1 MAILKFDR
9 KIVVTD
15 VNTSGIAADIDV
27 QGSVMFDVGYS
38 LTDSLRTALGEVV
51 FHAYPLPFTDLKKQ
65 YAKDVLT
72 AIARCEAMHD
82 ALDTLLQEK
91 LKEAKE
97 MHEARVAA
105 AHQRNAELVL
115 ADLNK
120 EE

>member
-15 VNTSGIAADIDV
+15 VETSGHTADNV

-38 LTDSLRTALGEVV
+38 TDSLRTALGEVV
-51 FHAYPLPFTDLKKQ
+51 FHAYPLPFTDLKKE

-97 MHEARVAA
+97 MHEARLAE

-120 EE
+120 AE